1 MSGAPFKRSRR
12 APRLKG
18 AREIRER
25 VARVERSETR
35 VLRAETDPGFRS
47 AQSGLRMLPTAR
59 CDRECACTPG
69 ALVHRAPA
77 AGRGLSVDRIL
88 ATDHDVCTSFTRK
101 SKS

>member
-59 CDRECACTPG
+59 CDRN
-69 ALVHRAPA
+69 ALVAPVLWSIVRRQLVAGFRLTGFSRPIMTFAPRLQGRA
-77 AGRGLSVDRIL
+77 S
-88 ATDHDVCTSFTRK
+88 H
-101 SKS
+101 